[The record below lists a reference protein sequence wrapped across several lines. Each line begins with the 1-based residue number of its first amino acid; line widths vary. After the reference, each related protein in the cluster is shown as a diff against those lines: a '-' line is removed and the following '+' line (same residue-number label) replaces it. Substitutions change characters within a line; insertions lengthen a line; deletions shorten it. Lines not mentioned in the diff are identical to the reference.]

1 MCPILVIF
9 RLVNGKTVFM
19 RTTKAK
25 ADEILDNI
33 TDPKYEDV
41 ISIYLFSRGIAYG

>member
-1 MCPILVIF
+1 MCPILVRF

-33 TDPKYEDV
+33 TDPKYADV
-41 ISIYLFSRGIAYG
+41 ISIYFQEV